1 MERLFKEQLNKGIE
15 ELGLQIDQSIPDELV
30 LYFRELKRWSRAYN
44 LTGLK
49 DEKDILTRLFLDSLL
64 YLRYIPSHARRVLDV
79 GSGAGFPGLVI
90 KLARKE
96 LDVILLE
103 PSWKKAS
110 FLNHMVKKLNLRGT
124 VVIQTTLEEFSRTF
138 DNKGFHVIT
147 TKALFKTAEFVKK
160 AGALLD
166 DRGIILLSKGRAYEE
181 ELQDFNNEKRLSSLF
196 TVEISSMVIPL
207 TDIKRYFLIVK
218 KKD

>member
-1 MERLFKEQLNKGIE
+1 VERLFKEQLNKGIE
-15 ELGLQIDQSIPDELV
+15 ELGLQIDQSITDELV
-30 LYFRELKRWSRAYN
+30 LYLKELKRWSKAYN

-90 KLARKE
+90 KMVRKE
-96 LDVILLE
+96 LDVTLLE
-103 PSWKKAS
+103 PSRKKAS
-110 FLNHMVKKLNLRGT
+110 FLNHLVQKLKLENT
-124 VVIQTTLEEFSRTF
+124 VVIQTTLEEFSRDF
-138 DNKGFHVIT
+138 DKVFDVIT

-160 AGALLD
+160 AGMLLN
-166 DRGIILLSKGRAYEE
+166 DRGIVLLSKGRAYKE
-181 ELQDFNNEKRLSSLF
+181 ELQEFNEEKRLSSLF
-196 TVEISSMVIPL
+196 SVEVSSMVIPL

-218 KKD
+218 KQ